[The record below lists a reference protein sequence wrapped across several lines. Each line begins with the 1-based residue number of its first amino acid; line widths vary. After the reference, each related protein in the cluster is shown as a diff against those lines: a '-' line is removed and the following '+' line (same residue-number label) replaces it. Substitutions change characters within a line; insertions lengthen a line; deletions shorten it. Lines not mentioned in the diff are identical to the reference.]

1 MIISDIQEFDKK
13 RSRIYIDGEFAFLLY
28 KGELK
33 DYGISIDAV
42 ISDADFLE
50 ITSDLLPKRATK
62 RAMNLLQKRDYT
74 EKQLRDKL
82 AEGLYPDRSIDAAIE
97 YVRSYHYIDDERY
110 IRDYISYHMTD
121 KSRNRI
127 VQDLM
132 GKGISKDVL
141 LPVMD
146 ELYEESSE
154 NPEDSQIQRLLEKKH
169 FSPDMDYN
177 DKQKIIAFLLRR
189 GFSLDSIRRNI
200 DDFRTDS
207 F

>member
-1 MIISDIQEFDKK
+1 MVISDIQEFDKK

-42 ISDADFLE
+42 ISDEDYLE

-82 AEGLYPDRSIDAAIE
+82 SEGLYPEESIDAAIE

-127 VQDLM
+127 IQDLM

-154 NPEDSQIQRLLEKKH
+154 NPEDSQVQKLLEKKH

-177 DKQKIIAFLLRR
+177 DKQKVIAFLLRR
-189 GFSLDSIRRNI
+189 GFSLDCIKRNI
-200 DDFRTDS
+200 DNYTDS
-207 F
+207 SI

>member
-1 MIISDIQEFDKK
+1 MVISDIQEFDKK

-42 ISDADFLE
+42 ISDEDYLE
-50 ITSDLLPKRATK
+50 ITGSLLPKRATK

-82 AEGLYPDRSIDAAIE
+82 AEGLYPEKSIDAAIE